1 MHVLCQSMPL
11 VGAFTPL
18 TFKVIVDMYDPIT
31 IFLIALDLFSLG
43 RSFSSVFCLEKFL

>member
-31 IFLIALDLFSLG
+31 IFLIALGLFSVDLFLLVS
-43 RSFSSVFCLEKFL
+43 CLEKFL